1 LFEESRLV
9 AGPFDPCDSS
19 IHNHNGTIEGSFSWV
34 VGHANDLNLT
44 DGTGYRRLR
53 SELNLYDLEEEGEK
67 SINFKDLAVFIDEHW
82 LEEILWP

>member
-1 LFEESRLV
+1 
-9 AGPFDPCDSS
+9 
-19 IHNHNGTIEGSFSWV
+19 
-34 VGHANDLNLT
+34 LNLT